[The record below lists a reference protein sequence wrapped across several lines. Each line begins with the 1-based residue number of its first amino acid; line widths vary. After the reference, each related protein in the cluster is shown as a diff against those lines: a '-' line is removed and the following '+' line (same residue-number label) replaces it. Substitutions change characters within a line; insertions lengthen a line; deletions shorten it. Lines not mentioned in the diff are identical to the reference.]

1 MIFKNNLIPKNTEE
15 YNKLYKQSVDNPE
28 VFWNDVAESFIWKK
42 KWSNIVDFD
51 FSGEITQVELVLATI
66 NTDTTEVIL

>member
-1 MIFKNNLIPKNTEE
+1 MIFKNHLIPKNLEE

-42 KWSNIVDFD
+42 KV
-51 FSGEITQVELVLATI
+51 VECS
-66 NTDTTEVIL
+66 